1 MALNYPT
8 FVTQLATL
16 TAESTSDPNFVSTLL
31 PGSIDYAEQ
40 RLYREGDFLAT
51 YITDTSGTVTPNQRT
66 FNYPTT
72 LGSFLVI
79 DEISIYTPAGTT
91 SANGTRVP
99 LQVTSKQFVDIMY
112 PSNNSTASI
121 GTPKF
126 FAPVNNTT
134 CLLGPVPD
142 QAYGV
147 EIIGTQR
154 PAPLSASNSSTF
166 LTQTLPDLFM
176 AAAMIYASGYMK
188 NFSAQSDNQAMAVS
202 WQSQYDKLF
211 ASANVEELRKSYSAQ
226 AWQAQNTNPIVQRQ

>member
-1 MALNYPT
+1 MPLNYST
-8 FVTQLATL
+8 FVTQLSVL
-16 TAESTSDPNFVSTLL
+16 TAESTSDPNFSSTLL

-51 YITDTSGTVTPNQRT
+51 YITDTSGQVTPNQRI
-66 FNYPTT
+66 FSYPTT
-72 LGSFLVI
+72 IGSFLVI
-79 DEISIYTPAGTT
+79 DEISIYTPFGTT
-91 SANGTRVP
+91 SSNATRVP
-99 LQVTSKQFVDIMY
+99 LQVTTKQFVDIMY
-112 PSNNSTASI
+112 PSNNSSA
-121 GTPKF
+121 GTGVPKF
-126 FAPVNNTT
+126 FAPTTNTT

-202 WQSQYDKLF
+202 WESQYEKLF
-211 ASANVEELRKSYSAQ
+211 ASANVEELRKKYMAQ
-226 AWQAQNTNPIVQRQ
+226 AWQAQNTNALVQRA